1 MLRRAPV
8 LLAVLLLMLSACASK
23 KAVSDEAPL
32 EVAPETAAA
41 YAPADMDSSMRMAY
55 PPDGERYARI
65 EQNRV
70 TRVVDQPVSTFSV
83 DVDTGSYS
91 NVRRMLNAGYLPP
104 ADAVRA
110 EEFIN
115 YFDYDY
121 APPTQREAPFAV
133 HTELAPAPWAPNRH
147 LLLVGL
153 KGYELPSEALPPA
166 NLVFLIDTSG
176 SMMPADKLPL
186 LIDAFKQ
193 LVPKLRPQD
202 RVSIVVYAGSA
213 GVVLEPTP
221 GDRERVI
228 LAALNRLEAGGSTN
242 GGAGIDLAYGLAR
255 EARIDSGI
263 NRVIL
268 ATDGDFNVGVHDLAT
283 LKARI
288 AEHREQGIGLTTLGF
303 GDDNYNDE
311 LSEQLADI
319 GNGNHAYIDSLNE
332 ANKVFGEELSSTL
345 FTIAHD
351 VKVQVEFNPA
361 LVAEYRLI
369 GYENRLLARE
379 DFNDDR
385 VDAGEIGAG
394 HDVTALYE
402 IVLVGSGGERTD
414 PLRYTAAAT
423 SAAGA
428 GEFAFVK
435 LRYKTAQGADSQLLS
450 IPVTRAQIAE
460 RASARL
466 QQAAA
471 VAAFAQRLRGAQDA
485 GLDFEA
491 IADLARESSL
501 PDRHGHRAEFVELVQ
516 RASAIA
522 VGVTAASH

>member
-213 GVVLEPTP
+213 RSCSSRRRAIASASFGGAES
-221 GDRERVI
+221 
-228 LAALNRLEAGGSTN
+228 AGGGRFAN
-242 GGAGIDLAYGLAR
+242 GGAGIDLAYAR
-255 EARIDSGI
+255 
-263 NRVIL
+263 
-268 ATDGDFNVGVHDLAT
+268 
-283 LKARI
+283 
-288 AEHREQGIGLTTLGF
+288 
-303 GDDNYNDE
+303 
-311 LSEQLADI
+311 
-319 GNGNHAYIDSLNE
+319 
-332 ANKVFGEELSSTL
+332 
-345 FTIAHD
+345 
-351 VKVQVEFNPA
+351 
-361 LVAEYRLI
+361 
-369 GYENRLLARE
+369 
-379 DFNDDR
+379 
-385 VDAGEIGAG
+385 
-394 HDVTALYE
+394 
-402 IVLVGSGGERTD
+402 
-414 PLRYTAAAT
+414 
-423 SAAGA
+423 
-428 GEFAFVK
+428 
-435 LRYKTAQGADSQLLS
+435 
-450 IPVTRAQIAE
+450 
-460 RASARL
+460 ARL
-466 QQAAA
+466 
-471 VAAFAQRLRGAQDA
+471 V
-485 GLDFEA
+485 
-491 IADLARESSL
+491 S
-501 PDRHGHRAEFVELVQ
+501 
-516 RASAIA
+516 
-522 VGVTAASH
+522 TAASIA